1 MQNKKHSKYQGLPVL
16 SSPSLAPKRGKS
28 GLGSRWQREGAK
40 KEPKK
45 KKKKEKND
53 DPQLIVAVQLSE
65 VFCFFPF
72 FFCGGRAGGPMVGI
86 RGFPPRTLLL
96 RAVHFKG

>member
-45 KKKKEKND
+45 KD

-65 VFCFFPF
+65 VFFLF
-72 FFCGGRAGGPMVGI
+72 FFSFCFLWWEGRRPHGWN
-86 RGFPPRTLLL
+86 
-96 RAVHFKG
+96 KGVPTQNSSFESCAL